1 MQVFIIFV
9 PARSGGMDDEMNH
22 FSQIK
27 EKIAEAGL
35 DGILLNSEP
44 NRFYASD
51 FPTMAEDDGRV
62 LITKEGCYFITDSR
76 YTEAAQNRIR
86 NAEIIIRENAAS
98 YIDIL
103 KDLTAKHGIKKLG
116 FEEEA
121 LTVKQYNDYSSALG
135 CEFVPAS
142 DILENLR
149 QSKDDDEIKSM
160 IAAQRIAEKALEQL
174 LTEIREGQTEKEI
187 SARLQYLMYLNGAER
202 MSFDPIVASGP
213 NSSMPHA
220 VPTDRK
226 IQAGDFLTLDF
237 GCIYQGYCSDMTRTV
252 AIGYATDEM
261 KKVYE
266 TVLQAQL
273 KGISLARTGVIGKE
287 VHNAASDVIDAAGY
301 AGYFG
306 HGFGHS
312 LGLEIHENPNFNRR
326 NDKPMPDRAVVS
338 AEPGIYLPGKFGV
351 RIEDVVVLKENGCDD
366 ITLAPKELLILPV

>member
-1 MQVFIIFV
+1 
-9 PARSGGMDDEMNH
+9 MNH
-22 FSQIK
+22 FIQIK
-27 EKIAEAGL
+27 KKIAKAGL
-35 DGILLNSEP
+35 DGILLNSEA

-62 LITKEGCYFITDSR
+62 LVTKEDCYFITDSR
-76 YTEAAQNRIR
+76 YTEAAQNRIKD
-86 NAEIIIRENAAS
+86 AIIVIRENAAS

-103 KDLTAKHGIKKLG
+103 KELTEKHEIKKLG
-116 FEEEA
+116 FEERA
-121 LTVKQYNDYSSALG
+121 LTVKQYNDYSSSLD
-135 CEFVPAS
+135 CEFIPAS
-142 DILENLR
+142 DLLEDLR
-149 QSKDDDEIKSM
+149 QSKDDDEIRSM
-160 IAAQRIAEKALEQL
+160 IAAQRIAEKSLEQL
-174 LTEIREGQTEKEI
+174 LTEIKEGQTEKEI

-237 GCIYQGYCSDMTRTV
+237 GCIYNGYCSDMTRTV

-266 TVLQAQL
+266 TVLLAQL

-287 VHNAASDVIDAAGY
+287 VHNAASEVIAAAGY
-301 AGYFG
+301 GGYFG

-312 LGLEIHENPNFNRR
+312 LGIEIHESPNFNSR
-326 NDKPMPDRAVVS
+326 NDKPMPDRAAVS

-351 RIEDVVVLKENGCDD
+351 RIEDVVVLKEEGCED
-366 ITLAPKELLILPV
+366 ITLAPKELMILPV